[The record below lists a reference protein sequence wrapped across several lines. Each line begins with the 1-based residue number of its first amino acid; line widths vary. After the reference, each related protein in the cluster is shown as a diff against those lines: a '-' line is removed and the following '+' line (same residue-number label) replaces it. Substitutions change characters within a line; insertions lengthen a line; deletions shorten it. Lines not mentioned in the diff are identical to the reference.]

1 VFMVFVLLGLIT
13 VSCFASHGDAESWGF
28 VIGFRGR
35 VFGSFVS
42 DGFLYFC
49 GYVHRFIAGKYFPMV
64 FVAKYDIGKGR
75 LVWFRV
81 VEDVRGWAYSVLVKD
96 SYVYVSGLLAD
107 VGRGFIICLS
117 SNDGKFLWG
126 YVAEKCF
133 KGLLDLGDYVLA
145 YGEGQ
150 FTILNREGYVVKNVI
165 VELRDS
171 VGEWFPINV
180 MKAIY
185 VGGKIYA
192 VGYQWYLVSERRVFD
207 GFLICFSKDLEVE
220 WAEGFGT
227 EEFNEYFTDICF
239 HNKHLYMS
247 GFSTKMGKESTEV
260 EGVIAAKFS
269 LNGTPLW
276 IKVFEDKRCVSAQSI
291 HVFNGDIYIVGT
303 YKGNMSSLHD
313 ILVLKISGESEASA
327 WTIGGSLEEFCWK
340 SIPYREGIVVYGRS
354 ATWSFNETEPY
365 PIIVYWPLDSVGE
378 VKWNIEGWEP
388 IKVEKKPAP
397 IPSTPY
403 EMVFQNLELRKR
415 KTYCK
420 KYVFKI
426 AGKEITL
433 NFAHGLLSSERKTA
447 EAAKNTPISPTKTP
461 IPRTPKIPPITM

>member
-1 VFMVFVLLGLIT
+1 M
-13 VSCFASHGDAESWGF
+13 
-28 VIGFRGR
+28 
-35 VFGSFVS
+35 
-42 DGFLYFC
+42 
-49 GYVHRFIAGKYFPMV
+49 
-64 FVAKYDIGKGR
+64 
-75 LVWFRV
+75 
-81 VEDVRGWAYSVLVKD
+81 
-96 SYVYVSGLLAD
+96 
-107 VGRGFIICLS
+107 
-117 SNDGKFLWG
+117 
-126 YVAEKCF
+126 
-133 KGLLDLGDYVLA
+133 
-145 YGEGQ
+145 
-150 FTILNREGYVVKNVI
+150 
-165 VELRDS
+165 
-171 VGEWFPINV
+171 
-180 MKAIY
+180 
-185 VGGKIYA
+185 
-192 VGYQWYLVSERRVFD
+192 
-207 GFLICFSKDLEVE
+207 
-220 WAEGFGT
+220 
-227 EEFNEYFTDICF
+227 
-239 HNKHLYMS
+239 
-247 GFSTKMGKESTEV
+247 
-260 EGVIAAKFS
+260 
-269 LNGTPLW
+269 
-276 IKVFEDKRCVSAQSI
+276 
-291 HVFNGDIYIVGT
+291 
-303 YKGNMSSLHD
+303 
-313 ILVLKISGESEASA
+313 KISGESEASA